1 MIRIMNNGT
10 PVIEGSVMKVG
21 NMTFT
26 AKKAINVTTGK
37 SYVVWIDTTDQD
49 SSAKDTQKD
58 TQVSGLEIGLLAVL
72 LAITAFAMAMFIKN
86 LNVFK

>member
-37 SYVVWIDTTDQD
+37 SYVIWVDTTDQD
-49 SSAKDTQKD
+49 SSAKDTQA
-58 TQVSGLEIGLLAVL
+58 SGLEIGLLAVL
-72 LAITAFAMAMFIKN
+72 LAVTAFAMTMFVKN

>member
-49 SSAKDTQKD
+49 SSAKHTQAN
-58 TQVSGLEIGLLAVL
+58 GLEIGLLLVL
-72 LAITAFAMAMFIKN
+72 LAAMAFAVTIN
-86 LNVFK
+86 

>member
-49 SSAKDTQKD
+49 SSAKDTQ
-58 TQVSGLEIGLLAVL
+58 VSGLEIGLLAVL
-72 LAITAFAMAMFIKN
+72 LAVTAFAMAMFIKN

>member
-26 AKKAINVTTGK
+26 AKKVINVTTGK

-49 SSAKDTQKD
+49 SSAKDTQA
-58 TQVSGLEIGLLAVL
+58 SGLEIGLLAVL
-72 LAITAFAMAMFIKN
+72 LAVTAFAMAMFIKN

>member
-1 MIRIMNNGT
+1 MISIMNNGT

-49 SSAKDTQKD
+49 SSAKDTHA
-58 TQVSGLEIGLLAVL
+58 SGLEIGLLLVM
-72 LAITAFAMAMFIKN
+72 LAAMAFAVTIN
-86 LNVFK
+86 